1 VTRVCVMTGGPNP
14 AGLVGRREPLRRRR
28 LSRDD
33 MSQLRLTSVDETRAT
48 AGDELIFVA
57 WPPGGTEMIP
67 GVRPNALAMVR
78 GRNAWFYRRG
88 AMRTDAR

>member
-1 VTRVCVMTGGPNP
+1 
-14 AGLVGRREPLRRRR
+14 
-28 LSRDD
+28 